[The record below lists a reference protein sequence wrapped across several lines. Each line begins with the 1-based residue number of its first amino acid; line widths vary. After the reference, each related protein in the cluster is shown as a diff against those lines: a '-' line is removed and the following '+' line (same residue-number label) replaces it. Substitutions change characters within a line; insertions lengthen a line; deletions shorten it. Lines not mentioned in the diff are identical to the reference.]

1 MVRTYIHN
9 LRPVYH
15 GSRQRLWNKAAILI
29 KIIDEAFIF
38 ETKGDNVIG

>member
-1 MVRTYIHN
+1 MGVGRDYGI
-9 LRPVYH
+9 PM
-15 GSRQRLWNKAAILI
+15 AAILI